1 MTSSESIEYNPPK
14 FFLAGLHQVTE
25 TIRRCPLLWNTDL
38 EKCRDSNLKDTAWG
52 EIAEQLGQNKANLK
66 EEWRKLRDHHHQA
79 LFQKKIKSGQSAT
92 KFKPWKYEQQME
104 FLVTTVK
111 HRKCD
116 TNIPPMDQ
124 SVVGGTV
131 PDCDRPLTPGDESIT
146 DIEENEEICPLPST
160 NASTPGESRN
170 HHHRHMDKLINYLQE
185 KPSTKRRAPKADD
198 LDLFFASTCKSIRLL
213 PHFLHEKYLK
223 LAFMIP
229 LYIKEN
235 NIFFRKFNV
244 IV

>member
-1 MTSSESIEYNPPK
+1 ME
-14 FFLAGLHQVTE
+14 QVTE

-146 DIEENEEICPLPST
+146 DIEENEETCPLPST

-198 LDLFFASTCKSIRLL
+198 LDLFFARNTRDKKRIAALSLRPAVTSAPGGRLGGGWGWSAW
-213 PHFLHEKYLK
+213 FLWAPSAVRERQRRQHVNKTYQG
-223 LAFMIP
+223 
-229 LYIKEN
+229 
-235 NIFFRKFNV
+235 
-244 IV
+244 